1 MLKCLN
7 LNYYCFSYLGY
18 GLHSKTFRAPGSK
31 EKNIRAPHGKNMGL
45 RGSKNK
51 KIRAPGLQGS
61 RDPPFGTLRSNRPL
75 ILAYLIDLSILLS
88 LISK

>member
-45 RGSKNK
+45 RGSKDK
-51 KIRAPGLQGS
+51 KNQGSRAPGT
-61 RDPPFGTLRSNRPL
+61 PPLGL
-75 ILAYLIDLSILLS
+75 
-88 LISK
+88 

>member
-31 EKNIRAPHGKNMGL
+31 EKTSGL
-45 RGSKNK
+45 HTAKTWGSGASKIK
-51 KIRAPGLQGS
+51 KIRAPGLQG
-61 RDPPFGTLRSNRPL
+61 PPPPL
-75 ILAYLIDLSILLS
+75 PLGP
-88 LISK
+88 